1 MIGNAILLI
10 AQGFLNVLFAPLA
23 VLNIAIDLVASIPVV
38 TQFLQVVVYVLP
50 MDNLMPIILF
60 TISMFIFRAV
70 LSFIR
75 LIWSFIPIIGN

>member
-10 AQGFLNVLFAPLA
+10 AQGFINLLFAPLA
-23 VLNIAIDLVASIPVV
+23 VLNFTIDLVSSIPVV

-70 LSFIR
+70 LSFVR